1 MNKTILNILSS
12 AACAAV
18 IMSAAF
24 PAAAASYR
32 AVYFVSGQDQQP
44 LGIIEGAPGLFYFE
58 SGAAVVLAVT
68 TQGAATTLTSFPN
81 RYGVQST
88 PGTTAA
94 NGLVYSSVDYVGSTG
109 YYVGS
114 IFSVGSTAGSEHTY
128 PAQSV
133 VAGPLA
139 GNLPNGKL
147 FALVFDVSSGL
158 YNLGTSDL
166 NGKVTTFYQFPST
179 SEQPATP
186 IYAADGNYYGISY
199 PHVSGSTDYF
209 YRVTPSGTFTKLAS
223 LPFTGTQNGSWL
235 GGGLI
240 LQATDGN
247 FYGIQPTDTGCS
259 SSNQHGAVFKLTPS
273 GQFTILHDF
282 GVCGNGIVNS
292 LIQAS
297 DGKLW
302 GAQGNSVLFSLTTS
316 GTYKV
321 EFRPTNPS
329 AQGLCSCVLVQGS
342 DGNIYGTATG
352 GGPTGAGVIF
362 ALNAG
367 LPVPKP
373 RAHQFYPASGPVG
386 THVRIWGYN
395 LFGASVQF
403 NGAAATGV
411 HSAGPNYVWATV
423 PAGATTGP
431 ITVTTP
437 GGTFTTK
444 SSFTVQ

>member
-1 MNKTILNILSS
+1 MNKTLLNILCG
-12 AACAAV
+12 AACGVVILAAA
-18 IMSAAF
+18 S
-24 PAAAASYR
+24 PAAAVSYR
-32 AVYFVSGQDQQP
+32 AVYYPDAQQQQP
-44 LGIIEGAPGLFYFE
+44 LGIIEGAAGLFYFE
-58 SGAAVVLAVT
+58 GSAAAMVSLT
-68 TQGAATTLTSFPN
+68 SQGSATTIILFPSQ
-81 RYGVQST
+81 YTIQSA

-94 NGLVYSSVDYVGSTG
+94 NGLVYSSVEYVGSTG

-114 IFSVGSTAGSEHTY
+114 IFSVGSTAGSEQTY
-128 PAQSV
+128 PPQSLV
-133 VAGPLA
+133 FQPMA
-139 GNLPNGKL
+139 GNLPSGKL
-147 FALVFDVSSGL
+147 FGVV
-158 YNLGTSDL
+158 YNASDNSDYLGTSDL
-166 NGKVTTFYQFPST
+166 NGKVTTFYHFPST

-437 GGTFTTK
+437 GGTFITK
-444 SSFTVQ
+444 ASFTVQ